1 VSSHSQDLAFSP
13 AAAVPIK
20 KKRLY
25 QHLYFQVLCAIV
37 IGVLLGHFY
46 PSLGE
51 SMKPLGDGFIKL
63 VRMLIAPIIF
73 CTVVHG
79 IASAGDMK
87 KVGRIGLK
95 ALIYFEVMTTVALAL
110 GLLSMNLVQPGA
122 GMNVDPSTLDTKAI
136 QGFTAKAGEM
146 GIVDYILHI
155 IPNTVVGAFAEGEI
169 LQVLLIA
176 VLFAFGL
183 QFLGERGKPL
193 VKIIDDTSHVFFG
206 IVGIIM
212 KVAPIGAFGAM
223 SFTVGKY
230 GIVTLLSLGQL
241 LMAFYATCF
250 VFVFVVLGTIARLT
264 GFSLWRFLRYIKEEL
279 LLVLGT
285 SSSESALPRLIAK
298 LEVLGCEKSVVG
310 LVVPGGYSFNLDGS
324 CIMLTTM
331 AIFVAQATN
340 TPLSLEQQLG
350 LLGVLLLTSK
360 GAAGVTGGAFIA
372 LAATLAS
379 TGTIPVAG
387 LTLVLGVY
395 RFISEAGSLVNL
407 IGNGVATVVVAK
419 WEGALDEARMREHL
433 EHETDL
439 EADEP
444 EKVLT

>member
-1 VSSHSQDLAFSP
+1 VSSHSQDLAFPP
-13 AAAVPIK
+13 AAAVPVK
-20 KKRLY
+20 KKRLC

-444 EKVLT
+444 EKVLM

>member
-1 VSSHSQDLAFSP
+1 VSSHSQDLAFPP
-13 AAAVPIK
+13 AAAVPVK

-250 VFVFVVLGTIARLT
+250 VFVFVVLGAIARLT

-444 EKVLT
+444 EKVLM

>member
-1 VSSHSQDLAFSP
+1 VSSQSQGLVLPPS
-13 AAAVPIK
+13 AAVPEAK
-20 KKRLY
+20 KKLY

-37 IGVLLGHFY
+37 IGILLGHFY

-63 VRMLIAPIIF
+63 IKMLIAPIIF
-73 CTVVHG
+73 FTVVHG
-79 IASAGDMK
+79 IASTGDLK
-87 KVGRIGLK
+87 KVGRVGIK
-95 ALIYFEVMTTVALAL
+95 ALIYFEVMTTLALAI
-110 GLLSMNLVQPGA
+110 GYISMKLVEPGV
-122 GMNVDPSTLDTKAI
+122 GMNVDPSTLDATAI
-136 QGFTAKAGEM
+136 QGFTAKAKEQ
-146 GIVDYILHI
+146 GIIEYLMHI
-155 IPNTVVGAFAEGEI
+155 IPSTVVGAFAEGDI
-169 LQVLLIA
+169 LQVLLLAI
-176 VLFAFGL
+176 LFAFAL
-183 QFLGERGKPL
+183 QFMGERGKPL
-193 VKIIDDTSHVFFG
+193 LAIIDTTSHAFFG
-206 IVGIIM
+206 MVGIVM
-212 KVAPIGAFGAM
+212 KVAPLGAFGAM
-223 SFTVGKY
+223 AFTIGKY
-230 GIVTLLSLGQL
+230 GIVSLLSLGQL
-241 LMAFYATCF
+241 LVAFYATCF
-250 VFVFVVLGTIARLT
+250 IFVFVVLGGVAHLT
-264 GFSLWRFLRYIKEEL
+264 GFSLWRFLKYIKEEL

-310 LVVPGGYSFNLDGS
+310 LVVPSGYSFNLDGS

-340 TPLSLEQQLG
+340 TSLSFGQEIG
-350 LLGVLLLTSK
+350 LLGVLLLTFK

-387 LTLVLGVY
+387 LALVLGVY

-419 WEGALDEARMREHL
+419 WEGALDETRMRQHL

>member
-1 VSSHSQDLAFSP
+1 
-13 AAAVPIK
+13 
-20 KKRLY
+20 
-25 QHLYFQVLCAIV
+25 
-37 IGVLLGHFY
+37 
-46 PSLGE
+46 
-51 SMKPLGDGFIKL
+51 
-63 VRMLIAPIIF
+63 
-73 CTVVHG
+73 
-79 IASAGDMK
+79 MK

-250 VFVFVVLGTIARLT
+250 VFVFVVLGAIARLT

>member
-1 VSSHSQDLAFSP
+1 MSSHSQDLSFPP
-13 AAAVPIK
+13 AAAVPVK

-250 VFVFVVLGTIARLT
+250 VFVFVVLGAIARLT

>member
-1 VSSHSQDLAFSP
+1 VSSHSQDLAFPP
-13 AAAVPIK
+13 AAAAPVK

-250 VFVFVVLGTIARLT
+250 VFVFVVLGAIARLT

>member
-1 VSSHSQDLAFSP
+1 MSSHSQDLAFSP
-13 AAAVPIK
+13 AAAVPVK

-250 VFVFVVLGTIARLT
+250 VFVFVVLGAIARLT

-444 EKVLT
+444 EKVLM

>member
-13 AAAVPIK
+13 TTAVPVK

-95 ALIYFEVMTTVALAL
+95 ALIYFELMTTVALAL

-250 VFVFVVLGTIARLT
+250 VFVFVVLGAIARLT

-340 TPLSLEQQLG
+340 TSLSFGQEIG

-379 TGTIPVAG
+379 IGTIPVAG
-387 LTLVLGVY
+387 LALVLGVY

-419 WEGALDEARMREHL
+419 WEGALDETRMRQHL

>member
-1 VSSHSQDLAFSP
+1 LPPS
-13 AAAVPIK
+13 AAVPEAK
-20 KKRLY
+20 KKLY

-37 IGVLLGHFY
+37 IGILLGHFY

-63 VRMLIAPIIF
+63 IKMLIAPIIF
-73 CTVVHG
+73 FTVVHG
-79 IASAGDMK
+79 IASTGDLK
-87 KVGRIGLK
+87 KVGRVGLK
-95 ALIYFEVMTTVALAL
+95 ALIYFEVMTTLALAI
-110 GLLSMNLVQPGA
+110 GYISMKLVEPGV
-122 GMNVDPSTLDTKAI
+122 GMNVDPSTLDTTVI
-136 QGFTAKAGEM
+136 QGFTAKAKEQ
-146 GIVDYILHI
+146 GIIEYLMHI
-155 IPNTVVGAFAEGEI
+155 IPNTVVGAFAEGDI
-169 LQVLLIA
+169 LQVLLLAI
-176 VLFAFGL
+176 LFAFAL
-183 QFLGERGKPL
+183 QFMGERGKPL
-193 VKIIDDTSHVFFG
+193 LAIIDTTSHAFFG
-206 IVGIIM
+206 MVGIVM
-212 KVAPIGAFGAM
+212 KVAPLGAFGAM
-223 SFTVGKY
+223 AFTIGKY
-230 GIVTLLSLGQL
+230 GIVSLLSLGQL
-241 LMAFYATCF
+241 LVAFYATCF
-250 VFVFVVLGTIARLT
+250 IFVFVVLGGVAHLT
-264 GFSLWRFLRYIKEEL
+264 GFSLWRFLKYIKEEL

-310 LVVPGGYSFNLDGS
+310 LVVPSGYSFNLDGS

-340 TPLSLEQQLG
+340 TSLSFGQEIG

-379 TGTIPVAG
+379 IGTIPVAG
-387 LTLVLGVY
+387 LALVLGVY

-419 WEGALDEARMREHL
+419 WEGALDETRMRQHL

>member
-1 VSSHSQDLAFSP
+1 MSSQSQGLVLPPS
-13 AAAVPIK
+13 AAVPEAK
-20 KKRLY
+20 KKLY

-37 IGVLLGHFY
+37 IGILLGHFY

-63 VRMLIAPIIF
+63 IKMLIAPIIF
-73 CTVVHG
+73 FTVVHG
-79 IASAGDMK
+79 IASTGDLK
-87 KVGRIGLK
+87 KVGRVGIK
-95 ALIYFEVMTTVALAL
+95 ALIYFEVMTTLALAI
-110 GLLSMNLVQPGA
+110 GYISMKLVEPGV
-122 GMNVDPSTLDTKAI
+122 GMNVDPSTLDATAI
-136 QGFTAKAGEM
+136 QGFTAKAKEQ
-146 GIVDYILHI
+146 GIIEYLMHI
-155 IPNTVVGAFAEGEI
+155 IPSTVVGAFAEGDI
-169 LQVLLIA
+169 LQVLLLAI
-176 VLFAFGL
+176 LFAFAL
-183 QFLGERGKPL
+183 QFMGERGKPL
-193 VKIIDDTSHVFFG
+193 LAIIDTTSHAFFG
-206 IVGIIM
+206 MVGIVM
-212 KVAPIGAFGAM
+212 KVAPLGAFGAM
-223 SFTVGKY
+223 AFTIGKY
-230 GIVTLLSLGQL
+230 GIVSLLSLGQL
-241 LMAFYATCF
+241 LVAFYATCF
-250 VFVFVVLGTIARLT
+250 IFVFVVLGGVAHLT
-264 GFSLWRFLRYIKEEL
+264 GFSLWRFLKYIKEEL

-285 SSSESALPRLIAK
+285 SSSELALPRLIAK

-310 LVVPGGYSFNLDGS
+310 LVVPSGYSFNLDGS

-340 TPLSLEQQLG
+340 TSLSFGQEIG

-379 TGTIPVAG
+379 IGTIPVAG
-387 LTLVLGVY
+387 LALVLGVY

-419 WEGALDEARMREHL
+419 WEGALDETRMRQHL

>member
-1 VSSHSQDLAFSP
+1 MSSQSQDLAFPP
-13 AAAVPIK
+13 AAAVPVK

-250 VFVFVVLGTIARLT
+250 VFVFVVLGAIARLT

>member
-1 VSSHSQDLAFSP
+1 MSSQSQGLVLPPS
-13 AAAVPIK
+13 AAVPEAK
-20 KKRLY
+20 KKLY

-37 IGVLLGHFY
+37 IGILLGHFY

-63 VRMLIAPIIF
+63 IKMLIAPIIF
-73 CTVVHG
+73 FTVVHG
-79 IASAGDMK
+79 IASTGDLK
-87 KVGRIGLK
+87 KVGRVGIK
-95 ALIYFEVMTTVALAL
+95 ALIYFEVMTTLALAV
-110 GLLSMNLVQPGA
+110 GYISMKLVEPGV
-122 GMNVDPSTLDTKAI
+122 GMNVDPSTLDATAI
-136 QGFTAKAGEM
+136 QGFTAKAKEQ
-146 GIVDYILHI
+146 GIIEYLMHI
-155 IPNTVVGAFAEGEI
+155 IPSTVVGAFAEGDI
-169 LQVLLIA
+169 LQVLLLAI
-176 VLFAFGL
+176 LFAFAL
-183 QFLGERGKPL
+183 QFMGERGKPL
-193 VKIIDDTSHVFFG
+193 LAIIDTTSHAFFG
-206 IVGIIM
+206 MVGIVM
-212 KVAPIGAFGAM
+212 KVAPLGAFGAM
-223 SFTVGKY
+223 AFTIGKY
-230 GIVTLLSLGQL
+230 GIVSLLSLGQL
-241 LMAFYATCF
+241 LVAFYATCF
-250 VFVFVVLGTIARLT
+250 IFVFVVLGGVAHLT
-264 GFSLWRFLRYIKEEL
+264 GFSLWRFLKYIKEEL

-310 LVVPGGYSFNLDGS
+310 LVVPSGYSFNLDGS

-340 TPLSLEQQLG
+340 TSLSFGQEIG

-379 TGTIPVAG
+379 IGTIPVAG
-387 LTLVLGVY
+387 LALVLGVY

-419 WEGALDEARMREHL
+419 WEGALDETRMRQHL

>member
-1 VSSHSQDLAFSP
+1 MSSQSQDLAFPP
-13 AAAVPIK
+13 AAAVSVK

-241 LMAFYATCF
+241 LTAFYATCF
-250 VFVFVVLGTIARLT
+250 VFVFVVLGTVARLT

>member
-1 VSSHSQDLAFSP
+1 MSSHSQDLAFPP
-13 AAAVPIK
+13 AAAVPVK

-250 VFVFVVLGTIARLT
+250 VFVFVVLGAIARLT

-444 EKVLT
+444 EKVLM

>member
-1 VSSHSQDLAFSP
+1 MSSHSQDLAFSP
-13 AAAVPIK
+13 AAAVPVK

-250 VFVFVVLGTIARLT
+250 VFVFVVLGAIARLT